1 MAGEL
6 SKAVMVEFAE
16 RFTALEAGGN
26 MGETF
31 TPPLSNRG
39 KQFTPTVV
47 QKSGNIAGSVPDVE

>member
-26 MGETF
+26 IGEDI
-31 TPPLSNRG
+31 TPPSLFRG
-39 KQFTPTVV
+39 KGCSPTIV
-47 QKSGNIAGSVPDVE
+47 QNGEDIVGSVPHV